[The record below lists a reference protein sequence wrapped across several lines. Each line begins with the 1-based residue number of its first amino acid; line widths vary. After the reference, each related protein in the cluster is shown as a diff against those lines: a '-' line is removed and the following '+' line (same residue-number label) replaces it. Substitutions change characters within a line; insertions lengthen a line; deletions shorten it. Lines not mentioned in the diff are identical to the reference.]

1 MQIIL
6 TENAIWNEE
15 NLKFGS
21 CIPTQA
27 TPGSAG
33 YDIRACIRNTL
44 EIPAGKTVMVPL
56 GFKCSI
62 ADVKIA
68 ALILPRSGLGA
79 KEGIVLG
86 NLVGLI
92 DSDYHEEWMCAV
104 WNRNIRKTICIDPMM
119 KLAQIIFVS
128 VYSPAFELSEEF
140 SATTTRTGGFGSTT
154 KKESK

>member
-6 TENAIWNEE
+6 TENAIWNEKH
-15 NLKFGS
+15 LLQGTVV
-21 CIPTQA
+21 PTQA

-44 EIPAGKTVMVPL
+44 EIPAGKTAIVPL

-62 ADVKIA
+62 ADIGIA

-86 NLVGLI
+86 NLVGLV
-92 DSDYHEEWMCAV
+92 DSDYQEEWMCAV
-104 WNRNIRKTICIDPMM
+104 WNRNVTKTIFIDPMQ
-119 KLAQIIFVS
+119 KLAQIIFVPILSPTFES
-128 VYSPAFELSEEF
+128 VTEF
-140 SATTTRTGGFGSTT
+140 SAKTTRTGGFGSTT
-154 KKESK
+154 KGQK